1 MLTKRVRGIIHIKL
15 GSGDFGYPLIFFN
28 NNHSYPSSASNTN
41 ELSRTTNVFHNSTW
55 SNQHIY
61 NVAAN
66 IVNQFNIYQDGSMAF
81 ANLAL
86 PNVESMMYI
95 NFEIDL
101 QKQKNDTRRQA
112 ICSGGWT
119 WTSKV
124 LNTAANYIYN
134 GYFQRITE
142 LTTLTDIGIAGFGNG
157 SPTIEHITL
166 NLEVIDLPTFT

>member
-1 MLTKRVRGIIHIKL
+1 M
-15 GSGDFGYPLIFFN
+15 
-28 NNHSYPSSASNTN
+28 
-41 ELSRTTNVFHNSTW
+41 VF
-55 SNQHIY
+55 
-61 NVAAN
+61 A
-66 IVNQFNIYQDGSMAF
+66 D
-81 ANLAL
+81 LAL

-142 LTTLTDIGIAGFGNG
+142 LTTLTDIGIAGYGNG

>member
-1 MLTKRVRGIIHIKL
+1 M
-15 GSGDFGYPLIFFN
+15 SF
-28 NNHSYPSSASNTN
+28 
-41 ELSRTTNVFHNSTW
+41 
-55 SNQHIY
+55 
-61 NVAAN
+61 AN
-66 IVNQFNIYQDGSMAF
+66 I
-81 ANLAL
+81 AL

-124 LNTAANYIYN
+124 LNTAADYIYN

-142 LTTLTDIGIAGFGNG
+142 LNGTTTLSDIGIAGFGNG

-166 NLEVIDLPTFT
+166 NLEVLDLPTFT